1 MTEQT
6 DKKEVKNRQFV
17 HSCLVKNKMGNAVVV
32 KEKIQYTDGTIVPNI
47 AIYDNPKRSFYVT
60 KERYRNY
67 RYKPEYELISR
78 LDKYTVF
85 DFELER
91 RLTEVLGLGRAFV
104 RRPMLFKSPYV
115 FGADISVEALI
126 KLRYL
131 DMWPDSDLR
140 PTVGFLDIET
150 SIDTGQIILISYL
163 HDNIVHTA
171 ILNSFFF
178 EEINGNR
185 VRIEL
190 NDMSDYIKKNLAD
203 KTKGIDFEYNL
214 VVLDSEV
221 KLIAWI
227 AKRIHESMT
236 DFIQIW
242 NMNFDIPKI
251 LATLKK
257 HNINAADIFC
267 HPSLGYQHKS
277 LNYHEDQRREVAH
290 FTLRWHW
297 LYSTCGSQF
306 VDAMGL
312 YSQCRRTAGF
322 RDKYTLDA
330 VLQDE
335 VGMTKLPLAE
345 GSHTIMQ
352 RHHFKD
358 YIVYNIFDVIGLRLL
373 EDKNQDVLSMAVL
386 SGPTPVAKFA
396 TQTTRATNAMYHNL
410 IGKGMVLSSYSSED
424 NFTKLD
430 KLFESAGGAVL
441 EPGRVSSVG
450 VSLTV

>member
-104 RRPMLFKSPYV
+104 RRPTLFKSPYV

-126 KLRYL
+126 KMRYL

-227 AKRIHESMT
+227 AKRIHESMI

-267 HPSLGYQHKS
+267 HPSLGYHHKS

-430 KLFESAGGAVL
+430 KLFESTGGAVL
-441 EPGRVSSVG
+441 APGNVMGVGINLSV
-450 VSLTV
+450 